1 MKAYRLHAFE
11 GPDAI
16 RWEDLPTP
24 EPGPGQIR
32 VRVRA
37 TSLNFRDLMI
47 SKGIYNPRLKL
58 PLIPLSD
65 GAGEVSAVGTGVTRY
80 RLGDRVVSAFMPGW
94 VDGEPTDTKVRSAL
108 GGEVDGMLAEEVVLP
123 ETGVLPIP
131 SHLSFE
137 EAATLPCAAV
147 TAWNALFETGS
158 LQPGDSV
165 LVQGTGGVSIFAL
178 QFARMAGARVIA
190 TSSSDAKLARVKE
203 MGASDLINY
212 RTTPDWDKPV
222 RQLTGGV
229 GVDAIVEVG
238 GAGTLPLSIRCV
250 KLGGYVAL
258 IGVLTGGGEFNPMPV
273 LMRHIRL
280 QGIFV
285 GSVQMFAGM
294 LKAIEVAQMRPVIDR
309 VFPFE
314 QAIDALKHME
324 SGSHFGK
331 VVIRV

>member
-1 MKAYRLHAFE
+1 MTRLE
-11 GPDAI
+11 GAM
-16 RWEDLPTP
+16 R
-24 EPGPGQIR
+24 
-32 VRVRA
+32 
-37 TSLNFRDLMI
+37 
-47 SKGIYNPRLKL
+47 
-58 PLIPLSD
+58 
-65 GAGEVSAVGTGVTRY
+65 
-80 RLGDRVVSAFMPGW
+80 
-94 VDGEPTDTKVRSAL
+94 
-108 GGEVDGMLAEEVVLP
+108 
-123 ETGVLPIP
+123 
-131 SHLSFE
+131 
-137 EAATLPCAAV
+137 
-147 TAWNALFETGS
+147 
-158 LQPGDSV
+158 
-165 LVQGTGGVSIFAL
+165 
-178 QFARMAGARVIA
+178 
-190 TSSSDAKLARVKE
+190 DAKLARVKE

-280 QGIFV
+280 HGIFV

-324 SGSHFGK
+324 SGSHFVK